1 MEGYVS
7 ILGFLLTVMS
17 PSVFSKD
24 SAFSLLRVGIP
35 NSARTV
41 HTSDSD
47 EVSERG
53 LFPGRPGRDCF
64 VSSVTAQVPFARAI
78 NPH

>member
-7 ILGFLLTVMS
+7 FLGFLLTVMS

-35 NSARTV
+35 NSARTA
-41 HTSDSD
+41 HTGDSG
-47 EVSERG
+47 EVSERR
-53 LFPGRPGRDCF
+53 LFPGRDCF
-64 VSSVTAQVPFARAI
+64 VSSGAQVPFARVI